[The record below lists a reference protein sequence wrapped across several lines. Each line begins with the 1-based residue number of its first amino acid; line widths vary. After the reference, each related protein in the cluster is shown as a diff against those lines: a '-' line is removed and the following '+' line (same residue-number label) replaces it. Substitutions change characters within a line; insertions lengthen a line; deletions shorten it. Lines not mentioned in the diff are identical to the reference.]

1 MAGVLKCVPGKK
13 QAELKHSCDGDTMKV
28 AISSSLH
35 EYSSPGTV
43 SLRNIPPLN
52 VNYQVF
58 EHSGEKSS
66 YADVFRCFH
75 VEK

>member
-1 MAGVLKCVPGKK
+1 MLNLGRSIHPKYEPHHFDGWSSEMRTRKK

-43 SLRNIPPLN
+43 SQRNVPPLS
-52 VNYQVF
+52 VN
-58 EHSGEKSS
+58 
-66 YADVFRCFH
+66 
-75 VEK
+75 